1 MFGVKMEETY
11 PELIEESSTQI
22 RAPDTQAKLVL
33 EQDNSNT
40 KSNTKLS
47 LNVFDEWRE
56 SRSEKAPD
64 FHLMNSKKMSFWLEQ
79 FVVEVRKLDGTEYSS
94 IHTMWPS

>member
-1 MFGVKMEETY
+1 MNKLSFSPLDTLNENRTCLGAFESNMFGVKMEETY
-11 PELIEESSTQI
+11 PKLIEESSTQI

-64 FHLMNSKKMSFWLEQ
+64 FHLMN
-79 FVVEVRKLDGTEYSS
+79 
-94 IHTMWPS
+94 